1 MICGPTGELIAE
13 QLIGKEGVI
22 VADIDLSLI
31 IEQKEIHD
39 ILGYY
44 NRFDV
49 FRLEVDFTPNLPLWS
64 KGLNVREPVEEN
76 WKEADE
82 KRTLQN
88 EKNYPDLKWTRNEL
102 LQFLKVPLTK
112 RS

>member
-13 QLIGKEGVI
+13 QLIGNEGVI

-64 KGLNVREPVEEN
+64 K
-76 WKEADE
+76 
-82 KRTLQN
+82 
-88 EKNYPDLKWTRNEL
+88 
-102 LQFLKVPLTK
+102 
-112 RS
+112 